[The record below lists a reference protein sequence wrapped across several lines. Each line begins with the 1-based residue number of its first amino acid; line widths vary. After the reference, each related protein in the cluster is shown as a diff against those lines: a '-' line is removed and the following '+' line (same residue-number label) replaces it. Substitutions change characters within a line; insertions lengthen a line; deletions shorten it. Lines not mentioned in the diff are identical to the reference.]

1 MNEQFDWLAWWRQ
14 HWFPA
19 LLVGAATLF
28 HGLLLAMPLPPRP
41 DLAEIEPEEEI
52 IEITSLVAPT
62 PTPPPS
68 PPEEVAPPP
77 TEAPSPDPSTP
88 PPLAAAP
95 PPPSGVVPPDVDT
108 SKPLPSPPESAPE
121 PGPATAAA
129 PPPPPPP
136 PPADPSQQGASL
148 LDQLRPALIAD
159 LTEGAVSIEAATRGA
174 IPGANEAQAL
184 IAYMDSPA
192 DEWLDASRHS
202 CFLSDGS
209 LIPPAFAYMNVP
221 QRRPFQLEEN
231 FLPPILA
238 GMNYEIEF
246 LFPNYCDSDL
256 FKVTDSRPG
265 GQQPTF
271 YMSLVGAS
279 AGTLVVLWAENP
291 NGGE

>member
-19 LLVGAATLF
+19 LLIGAATLF
-28 HGLLLAMPLPPRP
+28 HGLLLAMPLPPKP
-41 DLAEIEPEEEI
+41 DLAEIETEEEI

-62 PTPPPS
+62 PTPPPP

-77 TEAPSPDPSTP
+77 TEAPPPDPSTP

-95 PPPSGVVPPDVDT
+95 PPPPGVVPPDVDT
-108 SKPLPSPPESAPE
+108 SKPLPPPPESAPE
-121 PGPATAAA
+121 PGLATAAA
-129 PPPPPPP
+129 PLPPPPPT
-136 PPADPSQQGASL
+136 DPSQQGASL

-159 LTEGAVSIEAATRGA
+159 LTAGVTSHEAATRGA
-174 IPGANEAQAL
+174 APGANEAASL
-184 IAYMDSPA
+184 VAYMDSPA

-202 CFLSDGS
+202 CFLSGGS
-209 LIPPAFAYMNVP
+209 LIPPAFAYLNVP
-221 QRRPFQLEEN
+221 QRRPFQLEDN

-238 GMNYEIEF
+238 GMNYAMEP
-246 LFPNYCDSDL
+246 LWPNYCDSDL
-256 FKVTDSRPG
+256 IKVTDSRPG

-271 YMSLVGAS
+271 YMSLVGAG